1 MYLAT
6 SHEGRRHPH
15 PNPSTTTLLLQ
26 THTTITS
33 TMSDQKVVLI
43 LGAGSNIGESTS
55 RAFAA
60 KGYKVALAS
69 RSAKSDEDT
78 ADLKHFPID
87 LSKPSSVPEL
97 FIKVK
102 EALGIPSV
110 VIYNGNHNSL
120 APLFPLAHTFQKRP
134 QPPSTTPTTPSLSP
148 SRISN
153 KTSLSTLSARMP
165 PPNKPH
171 LVSLS
176 SLNPHRAPSF
186 TRVTCSTRASF
197 FHRY

>member
-1 MYLAT
+1 
-6 SHEGRRHPH
+6 
-15 PNPSTTTLLLQ
+15 
-26 THTTITS
+26 
-33 TMSDQKVVLI
+33 MSDQKVVLI

-120 APLFPLAHTFQKRP
+120 APLIPSCSHFPKAAAATFNDPDNTFSISLTDFEQNLAINTISPYAAAQQATLGFAELPESASRTFIYTGNMLNTGIIF
-134 QPPSTTPTTPSLSP
+134 PPLLTLGLGKNATSYLVHHAATTLAE
-148 SRISN
+148 
-153 KTSLSTLSARMP
+153 KGF
-165 PPNKPH
+165 K
-171 LVSLS
+171 
-176 SLNPHRAPSF
+176 
-186 TRVTCSTRASF
+186 
-197 FHRY
+197 

>member
-1 MYLAT
+1 
-6 SHEGRRHPH
+6 
-15 PNPSTTTLLLQ
+15 
-26 THTTITS
+26 
-33 TMSDQKVVLI
+33 MSDQKVVLI

-102 EALGIPSV
+102 EAFGIPSV

-120 APLFPLAHTFQKRP
+120 APPSFPLAHTFQKRP

-148 SRISN
+148 LRISN
-153 KTSLSTLSARMP
+153 KISPSTLSAHMP

-186 TRVTCSTRASF
+186 TLATCSTRALFS
-197 FHRY
+197 HRY